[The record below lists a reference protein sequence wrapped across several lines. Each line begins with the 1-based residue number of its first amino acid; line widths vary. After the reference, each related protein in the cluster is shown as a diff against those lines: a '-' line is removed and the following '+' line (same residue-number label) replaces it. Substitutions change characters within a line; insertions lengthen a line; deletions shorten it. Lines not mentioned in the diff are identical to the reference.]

1 MALPAAIALFLA
13 SQGAKKAVQKVAKVY
28 GNPRLGSTS
37 ELRKQSNLHL
47 QRKPDVSKE
56 WIKGNYTRVNP
67 KLANTGSSTVR
78 NAKIGLAGAG
88 LVGIPAFGM
97 VGMELY
103 QTIKAL
109 LDEGKLRDD
118 FNEAELEQAMM
129 EADYDAEAL
138 DEVKGEMYSG
148 DNEDLDFLK
157 SYNRGNQTGLR
168 NEQGDFMTRQEVEVL
183 IKNMENK

>member
-1 MALPAAIALFLA
+1 MALPAAILALIA
-13 SQGAKKAVQKVAKVY
+13 RQGGKTIGSQLRDRITSPGMKTVSALNKK
-28 GNPRLGSTS
+28 
-37 ELRKQSNLHL
+37 
-47 QRKPDVSKE
+47 
-56 WIKGNYTRVNP
+56 
-67 KLANTGSSTVR
+67 GSSQLRDRMPGGGGGILNLLKQNPGAT
-78 NAKIGLAGAG
+78 AAFTTIGG
-88 LVGIPAFGM
+88 LTQYGVYKLIRDWIDSGD
-97 VGMELY
+97 
-103 QTIKAL
+103 
-109 LDEGKLRDD
+109 LDEN
-118 FNEAELEQAMM
+118 FEEADLDRLMM

>member
-1 MALPAAIALFLA
+1 MALPAAIAAFLA
-13 SQGAKKAVQKVAKVY
+13 KKGAQKAVKVF
-28 GNPRLGSTS
+28 GNPKLGSTHN
-37 ELRKQSNLHL
+37 LRKQSNLHL

-56 WIKGNYTRVNP
+56 WIKGDYTKVNP
-67 KLANTGSSTVR
+67 KVANTGSSAVR

-97 VGMELY
+97 VGLELY

-129 EADYDAEAL
+129 EADYDSEAL

-168 NEQGDFMTRQEVEVL
+168 NEQGDFMTRQEVEAL

>member
-1 MALPAAIALFLA
+1 MALPQAIALFIA
-13 SQGAKKAVQKVAKVY
+13 SQGAKKTAQTAGSQVAK
-28 GNPRLGSTS
+28 NWT
-37 ELRKQSNLHL
+37 KQN
-47 QRKPDVSKE
+47 VSK
-56 WIKGNYTRVNP
+56 G
-67 KLANTGSSTVR
+67 TGSALNKKGSSQLR
-78 NAKIGLAGAG
+78 DRIAINNAKTGLGMAG

-103 QTIKAL
+103 QTIKSL
-109 LDEGKLRDD
+109 LDEGKLRED
-118 FNEAELEQAMM
+118 FDEAELEQALM

-168 NEQGDFMTRQEVEVL
+168 NEQGDFMTRQEVEAL
-183 IKNMENK
+183 ITNMENK

>member
-1 MALPAAIALFLA
+1 MALPQAIALFIA
-13 SQGAKKAVQKVAKVY
+13 SQGAKKTAQTAGSQVAK
-28 GNPRLGSTS
+28 NWT
-37 ELRKQSNLHL
+37 KQN
-47 QRKPDVSKE
+47 VSK
-56 WIKGNYTRVNP
+56 G
-67 KLANTGSSTVR
+67 TGSALNKKGSSQLR
-78 NAKIGLAGAG
+78 DRIAINNAKTGLGMAG

-103 QTIKAL
+103 QTIKSL
-109 LDEGKLRDD
+109 LDEGKLRED
-118 FNEAELEQAMM
+118 FDEAELEQALM

>member
-1 MALPAAIALFLA
+1 MALPAAILALIA
-13 SQGAKKAVQKVAKVY
+13 RQGGQKAAQTAGGQVRDRIAK
-28 GNPRLGSTS
+28 NWT
-37 ELRKQSNLHL
+37 KQN
-47 QRKPDVSKE
+47 VSK
-56 WIKGNYTRVNP
+56 G
-67 KLANTGSSTVR
+67 TGSALNKKGSSQLR
-78 NAKIGLAGAG
+78 DRIAINNAKTGLGMAG

-103 QTIKAL
+103 QTIKSL
-109 LDEGKLRDD
+109 LDEGKLRED
-118 FNEAELEQAMM
+118 FDEAELEQALM

-168 NEQGDFMTRQEVEVL
+168 NEQGDFMTRQEVEAL
-183 IKNMENK
+183 IKNMENN

>member
-1 MALPAAIALFLA
+1 MALPAAILALIA
-13 SQGAKKAVQKVAKVY
+13 RQGGQKAAQTAGSQVRDRIAK
-28 GNPRLGSTS
+28 NWT
-37 ELRKQSNLHL
+37 KQN
-47 QRKPDVSKE
+47 VSK
-56 WIKGNYTRVNP
+56 G
-67 KLANTGSSTVR
+67 TGSALNKKGSSQLR
-78 NAKIGLAGAG
+78 DRIAINNAKTGLGMAG

-103 QTIKAL
+103 QTIKSL
-109 LDEGKLRDD
+109 LDEGKLRED
-118 FNEAELEQAMM
+118 FDEAELEQALM

-168 NEQGDFMTRQEVEVL
+168 NEQGDFMTRQEVEAL
-183 IKNMENK
+183 IKNMENN

>member
-1 MALPAAIALFLA
+1 MALPAAILALMA
-13 SQGAKKAVQKVAKVY
+13 NQGGKKVGSEVAK
-28 GNPRLGSTS
+28 NWT
-37 ELRKQSNLHL
+37 KQN
-47 QRKPDVSKE
+47 VSK
-56 WIKGNYTRVNP
+56 G
-67 KLANTGSSTVR
+67 TGSALR
-78 NAKIGLAGAG
+78 DKAAIKKGKIGLATAG
-88 LVGIPAFGM
+88 LVGIPAFGS
-97 VGMELY
+97 VGLELY

-118 FNEAELEQAMM
+118 FNEAELEQALM

-168 NEQGDFMTRQEVEVL
+168 NEQGDFMTRQEVEAL